1 MAHRSLKFAAAW
13 LVLAVLG
20 CAQPVQ
26 HTEAPLGTPA
36 RKPAAAAR
44 SAAPAT
50 SHGLPDRDWQS
61 FVSQRFG
68 FRVQLPDRTGW
79 VEVPDERWLTL
90 LHRPTRSTLRLRSWR
105 ASPRVTKDECQEQ
118 VYLWRS
124 ELRPVQEVVVEGAL
138 GAPQGFD
145 VHVRVDLFAQA
156 AEGRRAVAFAF
167 GAAVRRCYA
176 AYFETGLAEL
186 TEAELGAR
194 LRLVTEGVLG
204 RVEVMGVEAFAEP
217 APLP

>member
-1 MAHRSLKFAAAW
+1 M
-13 LVLAVLG
+13 LAVFG

-26 HTEAPLGTPA
+26 HTEAPLGAPA
-36 RKPAAAAR
+36 PERPAARAE
-44 SAAPAT
+44 APPA

-68 FRVQLPDRTGW
+68 FRVQLPDRAGW
-79 VEVPDERWLTL
+79 VEVRDERWLTL
-90 LHRPTRSTLRLRSWR
+90 MHRPTRSTLRLRSWR
-105 ASPRVTKDECQEQ
+105 ASPRVTKAECQEQ

-124 ELRPVQEVVVEGAL
+124 ELRPAQEAVVEGAL
-138 GAPQGFD
+138 GAPEGFD
-145 VHVRVDLFAQA
+145 VRVRVDLFAEPA
-156 AEGRRAVAFAF
+156 LGRRAVAFAF

-176 AYFETGLAEL
+176 AYFETGLADL
-186 TEAELGAR
+186 SEAELGAR

>member
-1 MAHRSLKFAAAW
+1 VAHRSLKFAAPS
-13 LVLAVLG
+13 LLLAVFG
-20 CAQPVQ
+20 CAAPVQ
-26 HTEAPLGTPA
+26 QTEAVGRAPA
-36 RKPAAAAR
+36 PDQAAAAR
-44 SAAPAT
+44 AAEPGT

-68 FRVQLPDRTGW
+68 FRVQLPDRVGW

-90 LHRPTRSTLRLRSWR
+90 VHRPTRSTLRLRSWR

-124 ELRPVQEVVVEGAL
+124 ELRPAQEAVVEGAL
-138 GAPQGFD
+138 GAPEGFD
-145 VHVRVDLFAQA
+145 VHVRVDLFAEA

-176 AYFETGLAEL
+176 AYFETSLAEL
-186 TEAELGAR
+186 TEDELGAR
-194 LRLVTEGVLG
+194 LRLVTDGVFG
-204 RVEVMGVEAFAEP
+204 RVEVLGVEAFTEP

>member
-1 MAHRSLKFAAAW
+1 
-13 LVLAVLG
+13 V
-20 CAQPVQ
+20 QP
-26 HTEAPLGTPA
+26 TEAPPSVSGRAPA
-36 RKPAAAAR
+36 PNHDAAAR
-44 SAAPAT
+44 AT
-50 SHGLPDRDWQS
+50 TPRADHGLPDRDWQS

-68 FRVQLPDRTGW
+68 FRLPLPDRVRW

-90 LHRPTRSTLRLRSWR
+90 LHRPTQSILRLRSWR
-105 ASPRVTKDECQEQ
+105 ASPRVTKGECQEQ

-138 GAPQGFD
+138 GAPEGFD
-145 VHVRVDLFAQA
+145 VHVRVDLFSQA
-156 AEGRRAVAFAF
+156 TAERRAVAFAF

-176 AYFETGLAEL
+176 AYFETGLTEL
-186 TEAELGAR
+186 TEAELGSR

-204 RVEVMGVEAFAEP
+204 RVEVMSVEAFAEP